1 MKLGFSQLL
10 PALIIVICLSFSV
23 RLVDVFIGLKSISS
37 QASAETISG
46 NASVLPH
53 ALSKI
58 QTAAGDSEEDAAK
71 NDKSAGVETVDE
83 EVQEPK
89 WRDANDS
96 ALDLSD
102 VKFEMFG
109 DLSERR
115 KKLDERERGIQTRE
129 ALLKAAEN
137 ELDKKLQELTRLK
150 TEIEGLLDQQTE
162 EEEKR
167 IQSLVK
173 IYEGMKPKD
182 AARIFDTLD
191 INVLVSVITKM
202 SERKIA
208 PVLAAMNPERARTVT
223 IMMAEQ
229 NQLPILQ

>member
-1 MKLGFSQLL
+1 MKLGASHIL
-10 PALIIVICLSFSV
+10 PALIIVICVSFSV
-23 RLVDVFIGLKSISS
+23 RLADVITGIASVSG
-37 QASAETISG
+37 QAAAENVIG
-46 NASVLPH
+46 NAAVLPDT
-53 ALSKI
+53 LSKI
-58 QTAAGDSEEDAAK
+58 QPAAGEEKPEPEK
-71 NDKSAGVETVDE
+71 NDAIEVVDGE
-83 EVQEPK
+83 EAEEPK
-89 WRDANDS
+89 WRDASDS
-96 ALDLSD
+96 SLDLSD

-115 KKLDERERGIQTRE
+115 KKLDQREKEIQTRE

-150 TEIEGLLDQQTE
+150 TEIEGLLNQQTE
-162 EEEKR
+162 EEQKR

-191 INVLVSVITKM
+191 ADVLVSVITKM

>member
-1 MKLGFSQLL
+1 MKIGASHIL
-10 PALIIVICLSFSV
+10 PALIIVICVSFSV
-23 RLVDVFIGLKSISS
+23 RLADVITGIASVSG
-37 QASAETISG
+37 QASAENVIG
-46 NASVLPH
+46 NAAVLPET
-53 ALSKI
+53 LSKI
-58 QTAAGDSEEDAAK
+58 QPAAGED
-71 NDKSAGVETVDE
+71 NDNAEKGDAIEVVEGDDVE
-83 EVQEPK
+83 EPK

-115 KKLDERERGIQTRE
+115 KRLDHREKEMQTRE

-137 ELDKKLQELTRLK
+137 ELDKKLQELDRLK
-150 TEIEGLLDQQTE
+150 TEIEGLLQKQTE

-167 IQSLVK
+167 IKSLVK

-191 INVLVSVITKM
+191 VDVLVSVITKM

>member
-1 MKLGFSQLL
+1 MKLGASHIL
-10 PALIIVICLSFSV
+10 PALIIVICVSFSV
-23 RLVDVFIGLKSISS
+23 RLADVITGIASISD
-37 QASAETISG
+37 QAVAENVIG
-46 NASVLPH
+46 NAAVLPDT
-53 ALSKI
+53 LSKI
-58 QTAAGDSEEDAAK
+58 QPAAGEEEDAEK
-71 NDKSAGVETVDE
+71 NDAIEVVDGE
-83 EVQEPK
+83 EAEEPK
-89 WRDANDS
+89 WRDASDS
-96 ALDLSD
+96 SLDLSD

-115 KKLDERERGIQTRE
+115 KKLDQREKEIQTRE

-150 TEIEGLLDQQTE
+150 TEIEGLLNQQTE
-162 EEEKR
+162 EEQKR

-191 INVLVSVITKM
+191 VDVLVSVITKM

>member
-1 MKLGFSQLL
+1 MKSPSAHLL
-10 PALIIVICLSFSV
+10 PSLIIVICIAFSV
-23 RLVDVFIGLKSISS
+23 RLSDVITGVNALSA
-37 QASAETISG
+37 QASAENLSAVDPG
-46 NASVLPH
+46 
-53 ALSKI
+53 ALANIKP
-58 QTAAGDSEEDAAK
+58 TAGEEEKSEPSENK
-71 NDKSAGVETVDE
+71 NNIEVVDE
-83 EVQEPK
+83 NEVEEPK
-89 WRDANDS
+89 WRDASDS
-96 ALDLSD
+96 QLNMSD

-115 KKLDERERGIQTRE
+115 QKLDSREKELQTRE

-150 TEIEGLLDQQTE
+150 TEIEELLNQQSE
-162 EEEKR
+162 EEKKR

-191 INVLVSVITKM
+191 IDVLLTVMSEM

-229 NQLPILQ
+229 NKLPILQ